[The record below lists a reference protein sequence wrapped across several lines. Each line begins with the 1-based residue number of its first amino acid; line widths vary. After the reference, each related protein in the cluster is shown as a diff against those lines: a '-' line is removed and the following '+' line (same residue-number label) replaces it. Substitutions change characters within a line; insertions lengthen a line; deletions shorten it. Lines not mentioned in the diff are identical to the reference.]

1 MTTSNICLLTGP
13 AFHLHGHGWGEE
25 PINITAPLWG
35 GYSHL
40 CSAPQLFPVTN
51 PHQWSTLVPWTF
63 SPSRIAN
70 SRSARRAPVGEA
82 FPASHL
88 PWWRDLQIARMTEY
102 LRIPLDAR
110 GRGDARADATHYGD
124 DAPALWKARSLLAPR
139 AGSRV
144 RSKVRSAVCT
154 QRSPHRVPVPLR
166 YGDDLQGDA
175 SHHGNDP
182 SDAATRDDGR

>member
-1 MTTSNICLLTGP
+1 MVTD
-13 AFHLHGHGWGEE
+13 
-25 PINITAPLWG
+25 G
-35 GYSHL
+35 GK
-40 CSAPQLFPVTN
+40 
-51 PHQWSTLVPWTF
+51 
-63 SPSRIAN
+63 SPSTSQPPSGVATHTFAPPLSSSLLRILINGAL
-70 SRSARRAPVGEA
+70 SCRGPFRRVGLPTVAEHACHSIWQSARRAPVGEA

-88 PWWRDLQIARMTEY
+88 PWWLDLQIARMTEY

-139 AGSRV
+139 AVSRV

-154 QRSPHRVPVPLR
+154 QRSPHRVTVPLR

-175 SHHGNDP
+175 SHHGFDP
-182 SDAATRDDGR
+182 YDAATRDDGR